1 MCINPKELDM
11 IVNQY
16 ELFNKVLMV
25 GFNRRFS
32 PLILREIFVE
42 NRDGAKSFCNDG
54 ECREYSESIGSKIQR
69 LEADE

>member
-1 MCINPKELDM
+1 M

-16 ELFNKVLMV
+16 KLFNKVLMV

-32 PLILREIFVE
+32 PLILK
-42 NRDGAKSFCNDG
+42 AKSLLKTETAKAFVMM
-54 ECREYSESIGSKIQR
+54 REWGVLESIGSKIQR